1 MDLYGLTT
9 PSAVV
14 DLPSHI
20 DRLVKS
26 LPVHSKYTSEGFI
39 YGHTLYPF
47 YAPFLP
53 PDRSR
58 LVFERMKGDLGGTLH
73 YMTGIMASA
82 FPVPHYLRFCPE
94 CNKRDYQAYGELYW
108 HRVHQI
114 PGVLICPEHKVMLK
128 NSTVLYRGL
137 NKHEYVSAN
146 FENCPSE
153 PSDSLLSVEV
163 LGRLFKISMDC
174 KWLLENTIKNRKL
187 NWFKDNY
194 IAYLASKDLVSP
206 KGFVEQ
212 ELLSEQ
218 FIAFFGEELLYLLH
232 SEFDFRT
239 ESTWIKSIVRKHRK
253 AFHPIRHL
261 LMIWFLTESM
271 ERFFGNDLTYRP
283 FGEPTWP
290 CLNSTSPHYLES
302 VIENIEITTCSK
314 TSKPVGT
321 FQCSCGFVYS
331 RRGPD
336 KTEKDRLRIGRV
348 KSFGP
353 IWESALKSCMQE
365 EVPILRAIAR
375 KMKCD
380 PKTVIKYADKLGLNP
395 IWVTKECVR
404 LKSRLID
411 YSKPVNKYRSEWEE
425 LINSYPYLQVTS
437 LRKMRSGLYTW
448 LYRHDREW
456 LKGISPRRGK
466 RHYENKRV
474 DWVARDNRLL
484 EHVRLALELI
494 LHSKEKPIRITSGRV
509 GKMVGANA
517 LFEKHLD
524 KLPETKGY
532 LLSIVETSESFQCR
546 RVRWAAKYL
555 SEKGEEVK
563 GWKIIRLVGIRPG
576 TSKKVEEEIERL
588 VSLYCPVNSCMKV
601 GEIKWLL

>member
-1 MDLYGLTT
+1 MDLYGVST

-20 DRLVKS
+20 DRLIKT

-73 YMTGIMASA
+73 CMTGIMASA
-82 FPVPHYLRFCPE
+82 FPVPRYLRFCPE
-94 CNKRDYQAYGELYW
+94 CNKSDYHAYGELYW

-114 PGVLICPEHKVMLK
+114 PGVLVCPEHKVMLK
-128 NSTVLYRGL
+128 SSTVLYRGL
-137 NKHEYVSAN
+137 NKHEYVSAD

-153 PSDSLLSVEV
+153 SSNSLLPVEV
-163 LGRLFKISMDC
+163 LDRLFKISMDC
-174 KWLLENTIKNRKL
+174 KWLLENKLESRNL

-206 KGFVEQ
+206 KGFVDKEI
-212 ELLSEQ
+212 LTGQ
-218 FIAFFGEELLYLLH
+218 FIAFFGAELLRLLH
-232 SEFDFRT
+232 SEFDSGT

-253 AFHPIRHL
+253 TFHPIRHL
-261 LMIWFLTESM
+261 LMIRFLTGSM
-271 ERFFGNDLTYRP
+271 ESFFGNDLTYRP
-283 FGEPTWP
+283 FGETPWP

-336 KTEKDRLRIGRV
+336 ETEKDRLRVGRT
-348 KSFGP
+348 KSFGS
-353 IWESALKSCMQE
+353 IWEAELKSCLQE
-365 EVPILRAIAR
+365 KDLGLRAIAR

-380 PKTVIKYADKLGLNP
+380 TKTVIKYADKLGLNL
-395 IWVTKECVR
+395 IWRTKECR
-404 LKSRLID
+404 QPKNRPINH
-411 YSKPVNKYRSEWEE
+411 SKAINEYRSKWEDF
-425 LINSYPYLQVTS
+425 ISSYPYLQVTS
-437 LRKMRSGLYTW
+437 LRKIRPGLYMW

-456 LKGISPRRGK
+456 LKGISPHREK
-466 RHYENKRV
+466 IHCENRRV
-474 DWVARDNRLL
+474 DWMARDMSLL
-484 EHVRLALELI
+484 GQVKLALESI
-494 LHSKEKPIRITSGRV
+494 LRSEEKPVRITVGRV
-509 GKMVGANA
+509 GKIVGVNA
-517 LFEKHLD
+517 LFEKHLE
-524 KLPETKGY
+524 KLPETKDY
-532 LLSIVETSESFQCR
+532 LLSIIETRESFQCR
-546 RVRWAAKYL
+546 RVRWAAKCL

-563 GWKIIRLVGIRPG
+563 AWKIIRLAGIRPG
-576 TSKKVEEEIERL
+576 TSKEVDEEIERL

-601 GEIKWLL
+601 GEIKWLP

>member
-1 MDLYGLTT
+1 MDLYGVST

-73 YMTGIMASA
+73 CMTGIMASA
-82 FPVPHYLRFCPE
+82 FPVPRYLRFCPE
-94 CNKRDYQAYGELYW
+94 CNKSDYHAYGELYW
-108 HRVHQI
+108 HRVHQT
-114 PGVLICPEHKVMLK
+114 PGVLVCPEHRELLK
-128 NSTVLYRGL
+128 NSTVMYRGL
-137 NKHEYVSAN
+137 NKHEYVPADS
-146 FENCPSE
+146 ENCPFE

-163 LGRLFKISMDC
+163 LDRLYKISVDC
-174 KWLLENTIKNRKL
+174 KWLLENRLRKRKL

-194 IAYLASKDLVSP
+194 IAYLASEDLVSA
-206 KGFVEQ
+206 KGFVDQ
-212 ELLSEQ
+212 ELLSGQ
-218 FIAFFGEELLYLLH
+218 FIAFFGEELLHLLH
-232 SEFDFRT
+232 SEFDSRT

-261 LMIWFLTESM
+261 LMIRFLTESM
-271 ERFFGNDLTYRP
+271 EMFFGNDLTYRP
-283 FGEPTWP
+283 FGEPPWP
-290 CLNSTSPHYLES
+290 CLNSTSSHYLEP
-302 VIENIEITTCSK
+302 VIGNIEITTCSK

-336 KTEKDRLRIGRV
+336 KTEKDRLRIGRI

-353 IWESALKSCMQE
+353 IWESALISCLQE
-365 EVPILRAIAR
+365 KVPVLRAIAR

-380 PKTVIKYADKLGLNP
+380 TKTVIKYADKLGLNP
-395 IWVTKECVR
+395 IWVTKECR
-404 LKSRLID
+404 QPKNRPID
-411 YSKPVNKYRSEWEE
+411 HSKVINEYRRKWED
-425 LINSYPYLQVTS
+425 LMSSYPYLQVTN
-437 LRKMRSGLYTW
+437 LRKIRPGLYMW

-456 LKGISPRRGK
+456 LKGILPNREK
-466 RHYENKRV
+466 MHCENRRV
-474 DWVARDNRLL
+474 DWVARDMSL
-484 EHVRLALELI
+484 VAQVKLALEII
-494 LHSKEKPIRITSGRV
+494 LHSEEKPVRITVARV
-509 GKMVGANA
+509 GKIVGANA
-517 LFEKHLD
+517 LFEKHLE
-524 KLPETKGY
+524 KLPETKSY
-532 LLSIVETSESFQCR
+532 LLSIIETRESFQCR
-546 RVRWAAKYL
+546 RVRWAARCL

-563 GWKIIRLVGIRPG
+563 GWKIIRLAGIRPG
-576 TSKKVEEEIERL
+576 ASKKVGEEIELL
-588 VSLYCPVNSCMKV
+588 VSMYCPVHPCMKA
-601 GEIKWLL
+601 GGIK